1 MVKKGQKF
9 VYVVIECPN
18 ILMTTGSGATPG
30 PTTISSLIG
39 TSQVGTPNFDTSDV
53 EAPQIQEPPKVETI
67 ADIVTSRW

>member
-1 MVKKGQKF
+1 
-9 VYVVIECPN
+9 
-18 ILMTTGSGATPG
+18 MTIGPGATPG